1 MWRERG
7 SNERFFHLELQNCCG
22 HGGAEAHTHRG
33 QEQCRERCYLGTP
46 APPPRHMFSSCENL
60 SAAAGQSLSVKNGM
74 RRRRRRRGERERE
87 RSERR
92 SAQEAEAEAE
102 REGESGHAA
111 ICRKN
116 YRPGLIKLF
125 DRLEADTEDRARG
138 GEREACLPAA
148 WYYSSAAAA
157 IA

>member
-1 MWRERG
+1 MQREMLFR
-7 SNERFFHLELQNCCG
+7 N
-22 HGGAEAHTHRG
+22 
-33 QEQCRERCYLGTP
+33 P
-46 APPPRHMFSSCENL
+46 
-60 SAAAGQSLSVKNGM
+60 SAAATPHVLFLRESLGRGRSIVVGEEWHAPP
-74 RRRRRRRGERERE
+74 RRRRRRGERERE

-92 SAQEAEAEAE
+92 SAQEAEAE

-125 DRLEADTEDRARG
+125 DRLEADTEDREGEGERG
-138 GEREACLPAA
+138 REACLPAA

>member
-1 MWRERG
+1 MA
-7 SNERFFHLELQNCCG
+7 C
-22 HGGAEAHTHRG
+22 AA
-33 QEQCRERCYLGTP
+33 
-46 APPPRHMFSSCENL
+46 APPKE
-60 SAAAGQSLSVKNGM
+60 G
-74 RRRRRRRGERERE
+74 RRERERE